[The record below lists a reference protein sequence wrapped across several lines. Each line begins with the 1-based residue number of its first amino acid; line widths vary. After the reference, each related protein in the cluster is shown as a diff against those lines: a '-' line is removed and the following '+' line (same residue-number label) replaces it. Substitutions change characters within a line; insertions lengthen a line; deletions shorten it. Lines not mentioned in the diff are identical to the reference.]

1 MREGERE
8 KKRERASEREI
19 VCASAYYQI
28 KWGNTTH
35 NKDICRN
42 ALVGKDFKLN
52 GFVVDT

>member
-8 KKRERASEREI
+8 RKRESEREI

-28 KWGNTTH
+28 KRGNTTH
-35 NKDICRN
+35 NQDICRN
-42 ALVGKDFKLN
+42 ALVGKDFKFN